1 MEDNIYVPQKNKKLA
16 NCETAYIFKGL
27 GLNLIPYSP
36 STTQLQKIKNYLK
49 EDLLKNGKDYS
60 DKAINKVIEKTP
72 RIGLDISLMQRKFI
86 EVLTIVVGN
95 STLMDTLQRNNFYRR
110 KGWDNKIVQFSYN
123 NLIFQVPIKDIN
135 KLFGRSIKE
144 KRGKYKKNFVEQL
157 SNKRCFL
164 INSKGKICF
173 TRPVFMEIKENYLR
187 FSFSSF
193 LIGRTYD
200 KRKNFFDNIQTNY
213 EAIFFENLFKMT
225 KDYKKKVQETW
236 YFTTR
241 SLLKNLGM
249 VDYAKTHKQ
258 KVIEILNKCFEKGK
272 EIGIFIE
279 DFKYTKD
286 NFKQNDT
293 TQFNIQI
300 NKDFKWY

>member
-1 MEDNIYVPQKNKKLA
+1 MEDNIFIPQENKELE
-16 NCETAYIFKGL
+16 NCKTAYIFKGL
-27 GLNLIPYSP
+27 GLNLIPCSP
-36 STTQLQKIKNYLK
+36 NNTQLQNMQNIIREVLINSGKKSD
-49 EDLLKNGKDYS
+49 EDV
-60 DKAINKVIEKTP
+60 INKVIGKTP

-86 EVLTIVVGN
+86 EALTIVVGN
-95 STLMDTLQRNNFYRR
+95 STFMDMLQRNNYYRK
-110 KGWDNKIVQFSYN
+110 KGWDNKIVQFSYY
-123 NLIFQVPIKDIN
+123 NLNFQVPINAIN

-144 KRGKYKKNFVEQL
+144 KMGKDKKNIVEQL
-157 SNKRCFL
+157 SEKKCFL
-164 INSKGKICF
+164 IDSKGKIHF
-173 TRPVFMEIKENYLR
+173 IKPFFFEIKDNYLM
-187 FSFSSF
+187 FSLAPF

-213 EAIFFENLFKMT
+213 EAMFFENLFKTT
-225 KDYKKKVQETW
+225 KDYKKKVQDNW
-236 YFTTR
+236 YFTTK
-241 SLLKNLGM
+241 SLLKKLGM

-258 KVIEILNKCFEKGK
+258 KAIEILNKCFAKGK

-293 TQFNIQI
+293 TPFNIQI